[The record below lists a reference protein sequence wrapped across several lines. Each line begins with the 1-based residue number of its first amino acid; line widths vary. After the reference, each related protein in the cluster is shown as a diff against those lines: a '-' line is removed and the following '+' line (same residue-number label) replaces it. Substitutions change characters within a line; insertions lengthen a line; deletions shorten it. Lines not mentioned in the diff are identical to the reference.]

1 MFSDESTFHV
11 KVEFTD
17 TVTRSGVLKI
27 PTLLGS
33 TYATVQKLT
42 CLFVS
47 VHKRVTGLFLFP
59 VSNYQ

>member
-33 TYATVQKLT
+33 TYETVQKLT
-42 CLFVS
+42 CCLFQCINVLL
-47 VHKRVTGLFLFP
+47 VFFFF
-59 VSNYQ
+59 Q